1 MSGKKPTVPNTISD
15 RQMADLSRRAQQ
27 ANPSM
32 FTDAAIKRRLASQD
46 QQRKADQS

>member
-1 MSGKKPTVPNTISD
+1 MFGKKTTVPNTISD
-15 RQMADLSRRAQQ
+15 QQITDLSRRAQK

-32 FTDAAIKRRLASQD
+32 FSDKAIRQRLASQA